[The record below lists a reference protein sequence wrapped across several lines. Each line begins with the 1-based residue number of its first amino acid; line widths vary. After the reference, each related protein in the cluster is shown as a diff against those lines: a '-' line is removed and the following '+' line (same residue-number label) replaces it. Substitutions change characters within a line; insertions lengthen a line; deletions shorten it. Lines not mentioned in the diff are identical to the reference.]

1 MSLHHARPGE
11 PIDIRPLGPSLR
23 DTPSK
28 ALVRSDQIE
37 VLRLTMMA
45 GETRPPHE
53 ISASAI
59 TLQCLEGVVE
69 VTAYGVTQSL
79 GEGTLMF
86 LAAGVPHSLRAITDT
101 SVLVTLFLNRA
112 PLPEATLAPGA

>member
-11 PIDIRPLGPSLR
+11 LIDIRPLGPALR

-37 VLRLTMMA
+37 VLRLSLVA
-45 GETRPPHE
+45 GETLPSHE
-53 ISASAI
+53 IAASAI
-59 TLQCLEGVVE
+59 TVQCLEGVVE
-69 VTAYGVTQSL
+69 VTAYGVTQPM
-79 GEGTLMF
+79 EAGTLLF

-112 PLPEATLAPGA
+112 PLPPTSP